1 MSTNLRPVLAK
12 LAQGE
17 TLSEAESE
25 DAFGIIMSGE
35 ATPAQIAGLLMA
47 MRVRRE
53 TVAELTGAVRAMR
66 ARMTRIEAPAG
77 AIDVVGTDGDNAG
90 SLNIST
96 AVTFV
101 LAGLGLVVAKHG
113 NRALSSRTGAADV
126 LTALGVNV
134 DVPMD
139 RMAGVLRTAGCAFM
153 FAPRHHAAL
162 RHAAGPRVELGT
174 RTIFNLLGPLANP
187 AGVTRQLTGVFDP
200 GWARP
205 MAETLAN
212 LGSTDVWLVHG
223 QGLDELTV
231 AGTNQ
236 VVALKGGAIREFTIE
251 PEEAGLTRA
260 PVAAVKGGDA
270 AFNAAALEALLGGAP
285 GPYRD
290 TVVLNAAAALVMAGR
305 AGDLRE
311 GAEAAARGIDQGAGI
326 AAPLRRAAQGHRMSA
341 APMSDALAR
350 ICADTAAEAARRKAA
365 TPLAAIERAA
375 RAGLPPRGFLAAA
388 LDARAAGGFAL
399 IAEIGVAAS
408 PSGGLIRPEFDPAL
422 ARAYRDGGAAC
433 LSVLTDGPWFQG
445 EIAHLQAARAAVPLP
460 AIRKDFMLEPWQI
473 FESRAIGADCVLLIM
488 AALDD
493 AMAAELE
500 ATALGLGMDVLAEVH
515 DAAELARALR
525 LRTRLI
531 GINNRNLK
539 TLQTDIATTIA
550 LAPQVP
556 TDRVVVGE
564 SGLRAHADLA
574 RLAAVGVRRFLVGES
589 LMRQADVAAAT
600 RALLEAA

>member
-1 MSTNLRPVLAK
+1 MSTNLRPVLAR
-12 LAQGE
+12 LALGE

-25 DAFGIIMSGE
+25 DAFGVIMSGE

-66 ARMTRIEAPAG
+66 SRMTRIEAPPG
-77 AIDVVGTDGDNAG
+77 AIDVVGTGGDNAG

-101 LAGLGLVVAKHG
+101 LAGLGVVVAKHG

-134 DVPMD
+134 DVPME
-139 RMAGVLRTAGCAFM
+139 RMAAVLRAAGCVFM

-200 GWARP
+200 GWARA
-205 MAETLAN
+205 MVETLAN

-236 VVALKGGAIREFTIE
+236 VVALKDGTIREFTLE
-251 PEEAGLTRA
+251 PEEAGLARA

-270 AFNAAALEALLGGAP
+270 AFNAAALEALLKGAP

-290 TVVLNAAAALVMAGR
+290 TVLLNAAAALVMAGR

-311 GAEAAARGIDQGAGI
+311 GVAA
-326 AAPLRRAAQGHRMSA
+326 AAQGIDRGAGLA
-341 APMSDALAR
+341 ALEAL
-350 ICADTAAEAARRKAA
+350 RKA
-365 TPLAAIERAA
+365 
-375 RAGLPPRGFLAAA
+375 
-388 LDARAAGGFAL
+388 
-399 IAEIGVAAS
+399 
-408 PSGGLIRPEFDPAL
+408 
-422 ARAYRDGGAAC
+422 
-433 LSVLTDGPWFQG
+433 
-445 EIAHLQAARAAVPLP
+445 
-460 AIRKDFMLEPWQI
+460 
-473 FESRAIGADCVLLIM
+473 
-488 AALDD
+488 
-493 AMAAELE
+493 
-500 ATALGLGMDVLAEVH
+500 TA
-515 DAAELARALR
+515 
-525 LRTRLI
+525 
-531 GINNRNLK
+531 
-539 TLQTDIATTIA
+539 
-550 LAPQVP
+550 
-556 TDRVVVGE
+556 
-564 SGLRAHADLA
+564 
-574 RLAAVGVRRFLVGES
+574 
-589 LMRQADVAAAT
+589 
-600 RALLEAA
+600 